1 MSETAQQEPLVKEI
15 PPKAADL
22 SAWYTAV
29 CLKAELV
36 SYAPVRGCVVLRP
49 YGFGLWEN
57 LQKHLDERF
66 KATGH
71 ENAYFP
77 LLIPESLLTKE
88 AQHVEG
94 FAPEVAWVTEGG
106 QEKLEERLAI
116 RPTSEVIIG
125 VMYAKWIQSHRD
137 LPVLINQWAN
147 VVRWEKAT
155 RPFLRTMEFLWQE
168 GHTAHA
174 SAQEARAETE
184 QMLSVYKDFAE
195 NVAAVPVYAGV
206 KSASERFPGAVET
219 YSIEALMPDGKAL
232 QSATSHDLGQNFSK
246 AYDITFVDA
255 DQQMKHVYTTSWGMS
270 WRMLGA
276 MIMVHGDDRGLRLPP
291 RMAPIEAVIVPI
303 VRSDTTAT
311 VERAHELA
319 KVLREQGYRVRV
331 DDRDRSP
338 GWKYSEWEMRGVPVR
353 IEIGPRD
360 LESSAATVVRRDK
373 QKGEEGAKA
382 SVAFAEL
389 SSRLRQVLDEVH
401 VSLYEQAKAFLE
413 SHTFRVTRREEFLDK
428 CRSRAGMID
437 IAWCGRPECEAEV
450 KGATSAT
457 TRNMRPLERAGAIC
471 VACGEPAKVNAYFA
485 QSSSAR
491 SSSSR
496 RCCFRRRDRGS
507 ARATRMRA
515 RRETKKP

>member
-1 MSETAQQEPLVKEI
+1 MSDAAQKEPLVKEI
-15 PPKAADL
+15 PAKSADL

-36 SYAPVRGCVVLRP
+36 SYSPVRGCVVLRP
-49 YGFGLWEN
+49 HGFGMWEN
-57 LQKHLDERF
+57 LQRQLDERF

-77 LLIPESLLTKE
+77 LLIPESLLMRE

-94 FAPEVAWVTEGG
+94 FAPEVAWVTQGG
-106 QEKLEERLAI
+106 SEVLTERLAI

-125 VMYAKWIQSHRD
+125 VMYADWIQSYRD

-147 VVRWEKAT
+147 VLRWEKAT

-174 SAQEARAETE
+174 TAKEAREETE
-184 QMLSVYKDFAE
+184 KMLAVYKDFAE
-195 NVAAVPVYAGV
+195 NVAALPVYAGV

-255 DQQMKHVYTTSWGMS
+255 DQKIKYVHTTSWGMS

-276 MIMVHGDDRGLRLPP
+276 VILTHGDDRGLRIPP
-291 RMAPIEAVIVPI
+291 KLAPIEVVIVPI
-303 VRSDTTAT
+303 VRGDQTAV
-311 VERAHELA
+311 VEKAHEVS
-319 KVLREQGYRVRV
+319 KQLRAQGFRVRV
-331 DDRDRSP
+331 DDRDQTP
-338 GWKYSEWEMRGVPVR
+338 GWKYAEWEMRGVPLR

-360 LESSAATVVRRDK
+360 LAHDSVTVVRRDK
-373 QKGEEGAKA
+373 NKGEDGAKISVDSHALDAALRELLEKVHESLFRQA
-382 SVAFAEL
+382 S
-389 SSRLRQVLDEVH
+389 S
-401 VSLYEQAKAFLE
+401 FLE
-413 SHTFRVTRREEFLDK
+413 SHTFRVTNRDEFYER
-428 CRSRAGMID
+428 CRNRSGMID
-437 IAWCGRPECEAEV
+437 IAWCGRIECEAHV
-450 KGATSAT
+450 KAESGAT
-457 TRNMRPLERAGAIC
+457 TRNTRDLQVAGSAC

-485 QSSSAR
+485 QSY
-491 SSSSR
+491 
-496 RCCFRRRDRGS
+496 
-507 ARATRMRA
+507 
-515 RRETKKP
+515 